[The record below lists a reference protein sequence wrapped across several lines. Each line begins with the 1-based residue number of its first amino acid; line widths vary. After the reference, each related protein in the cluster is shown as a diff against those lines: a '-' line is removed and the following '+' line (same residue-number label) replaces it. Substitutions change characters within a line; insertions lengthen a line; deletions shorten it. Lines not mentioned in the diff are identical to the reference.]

1 MDTIRFEKLEERV
14 RIIEQNKN
22 LQEYQFNQIMETL
35 AIMQNDIKELKEK
48 PAKRWDLVITGL
60 ITSTITLLMAY
71 ITKRG

>member
-1 MDTIRFEKLEERV
+1 MDTIKFEKLEERV
-14 RIIEQNKN
+14 RLIEQNKN

-60 ITSTITLLMAY
+60 ITSTITMVMAY
-71 ITKRG
+71 IMKRG

>member
-14 RIIEQNKN
+14 RLIEQNKN

-60 ITSTITLLMAY
+60 ITSTITMVMAY
-71 ITKRG
+71 IMKRG

>member
-14 RIIEQNKN
+14 RLIEQNKN

-48 PAKRWDLVITGL
+48 PAKRWDLVITGS

>member
-14 RIIEQNKN
+14 RLIEQNKN